1 MINLNLLKEQKEQ
14 ETFRA
19 GRGWKLTL
27 CSRSCTFSSNRY
39 KDIEKYQRQIQ
50 LDHLARNLYPISTY
64 KIMDHTSNDT
74 ATSSPPLLSF

>member
-39 KDIEKYQRQIQ
+39 KHIEKNQSSETDATGSPCQKLISIKHIQ
-50 LDHLARNLYPISTY
+50 DNGPHQQ
-64 KIMDHTSNDT
+64 
-74 ATSSPPLLSF
+74 